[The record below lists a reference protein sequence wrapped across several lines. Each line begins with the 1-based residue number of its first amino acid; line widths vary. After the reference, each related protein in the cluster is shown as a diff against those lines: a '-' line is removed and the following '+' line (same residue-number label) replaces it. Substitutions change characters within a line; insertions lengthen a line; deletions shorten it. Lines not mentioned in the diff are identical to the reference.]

1 MYLSSGLKS
10 ALFAATESKFYRV
23 GRSSRFGQGC
33 SSRSVKSVRFG
44 QLVPSDVG
52 LSLRPSSL
60 VGLSLR
66 PSSLVGLSHQKL
78 ATPHQKLAT
87 PNQKMVTMAKKW

>member
-1 MYLSSGLKS
+1 MYLSYGLKS
-10 ALFAATESKFYRV
+10 ALFAATDSKFYRV

-52 LSLRPSSL
+52 LGL
-60 VGLSLR
+60 VKSAA
-66 PSSLVGLSHQKL
+66 V
-78 ATPHQKLAT
+78 
-87 PNQKMVTMAKKW
+87 